1 MECGRHIGNR
11 THWVRDVTFDEGC
24 SQVRNSGAL
33 QVIVTLRNLTTTLTV
48 WTGHSSVA
56 AALRRHAAHFSEA
69 LAFRGHSL

>member
-33 QVIVTLRNLTTTLTV
+33 QVMATLRNLTTTLTV
-48 WTGHSSVA
+48 WTGHSNV
-56 AALRRHAAHFSEA
+56 
-69 LAFRGHSL
+69 